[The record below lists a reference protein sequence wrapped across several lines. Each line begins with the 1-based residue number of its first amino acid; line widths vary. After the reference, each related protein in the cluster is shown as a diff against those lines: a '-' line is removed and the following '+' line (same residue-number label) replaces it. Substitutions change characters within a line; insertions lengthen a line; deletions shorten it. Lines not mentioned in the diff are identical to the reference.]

1 MLIYTQSK
9 VIAMLSVIKSGVPG
23 IDELLNGGI
32 PEKRCIVLQGGPGSG
47 KTTFALQF
55 LNEGMVNHNQPAIY
69 VTLSESPQEIMENNK
84 ASHGWDLEDLEAKG
98 LLKFVDAR
106 PVTTGKDG
114 LISPNERLF
123 KGELLPFSHLLQLII
138 ENIKKFKAKRV
149 IIDSMTVLTMQY
161 ANRFYVRQ
169 GVLGLIQALS
179 NIDCTTLLL
188 VEDLAEGSGLSIE
201 HAVAP
206 GAIKLRYEQIG
217 DEMVR
222 SCQIL
227 KMRGTKHSLEIIH
240 MEIDENGVHVFP
252 EEKAKIKLDQ

>member
-1 MLIYTQSK
+1 ML
-9 VIAMLSVIKSGVPG
+9 ARMKSGIPG
-23 IDELLNGGI
+23 IDELLNGGL
-32 PEKRCIVLQGGPGSG
+32 PQKRCIVLQGGPGSG

-55 LNEGMVNHNQPAIY
+55 LNEGAINHKEPGIY
-69 VTLSESPQEIMENNK
+69 VTLSESPEDIKENNK
-84 ASHGWDLEDLEAKG
+84 ASYGWDLAALEKKG
-98 LLKFVDAR
+98 LLHFVDAR
-106 PVTTGKDG
+106 PVITSKDG

-123 KGELLPFSHLLQLII
+123 KGELLPFSHLLQLIV
-138 ENIKKFKAKRV
+138 ESIKKYKAKRI

-169 GVLGLIQALS
+169 GVLGLVQALS

-206 GAIKLRYEQIG
+206 GAINLRYERIG
-217 DEMVR
+217 DTMVR

-227 KMRGTKHSLEIIH
+227 KMRGIKHSLQLIH
-240 MEIDENGVHVFP
+240 MEIGEFGVRVFP
-252 EEKAKIKLDQ
+252 EETAKIKLDQ

>member
-1 MLIYTQSK
+1 MLPR
-9 VIAMLSVIKSGVPG
+9 IKSGIPG
-23 IDELLNGGI
+23 IDELLNGGL
-32 PEKRCIVLQGGPGSG
+32 PKKRCIVLQGGPGSG

-55 LNEGMVNHNQPAIY
+55 LNEGAINQKEPGIY
-69 VTLSESPQEIMENNK
+69 VTLSESPAEIKENNK
-84 ASHGWDLEDLEAKG
+84 ASHGWDLNKLEAKG
-98 LLKFVDAR
+98 LLTFVDAR
-106 PVTTGKDG
+106 PVVTGKDG

-138 ENIKKFKAKRV
+138 ENIQKSKAKRIV
-149 IIDSMTVLTMQY
+149 IDSMTVLTMQY

-206 GAIKLRYEQIG
+206 GAINLRYERIG
-217 DEMVR
+217 DAMIR

-227 KMRGTKHSLEIIH
+227 KMRGIKHSLQLIH
-240 MEIDENGVHVFP
+240 MEIDDTGVHVFP
-252 EEKAKIKLDQ
+252 EEVAKIKVDQ